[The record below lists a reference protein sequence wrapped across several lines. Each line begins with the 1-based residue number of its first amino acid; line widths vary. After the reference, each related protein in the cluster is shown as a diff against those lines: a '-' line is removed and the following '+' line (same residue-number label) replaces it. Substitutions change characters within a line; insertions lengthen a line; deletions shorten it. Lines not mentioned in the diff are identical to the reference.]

1 MKRMLI
7 CGDRF
12 WGRVEVLPKEMSGRY
27 TSNVACFEVMK
38 RYIEFARMVGFNSIV
53 EGEALGADSM
63 SGEIGTLMGF
73 EVIRELADWGKY
85 HKGAGLVRNSKMLTY
100 EPQLVIAFHGD
111 ISQSRGTLNMITQ
124 ARKAGV
130 PVILVDAEEA
140 VQVFLPTKATWM
152 IMESV
157 KGFLVTLVQDAMNA
171 REGEVPFTRDDAE
184 EFMKE
189 RGLDAVHK

>member
-1 MKRMLI
+1 MKRMI
-7 CGDRF
+7 VCGDRNWINF
-12 WGRVEVLPKEMSGRY
+12 DIIRS
-27 TSNVACFEVMK
+27 
-38 RYIEFARMVGFNSIV
+38 YIEMARMMGFDSIV
-53 EGEALGADSM
+53 EGEAEGADSM
-63 SGEIGTLMGF
+63 ARDIGKVLGF
-73 EVIRELADWGKY
+73 EVISEPADWDRY
-85 HKGAGLVRNSKMLTY
+85 HKAAGPIRNAKMLTHK
-100 EPQLVIAFHGD
+100 PILCLAFHKN
-111 ISQSRGTLNMITQ
+111 IQESRGTLNMITQ
-124 ARKAGV
+124 ARKVGV

>member
-1 MKRMLI
+1 MKRMI
-7 CGDRF
+7 VCGDRNWTDF
-12 WGRVEVLPKEMSGRY
+12 DIVRS
-27 TSNVACFEVMK
+27 
-38 RYIEFARMVGFNSIV
+38 YIEMARMMGFDSIV
-53 EGEALGADSM
+53 EGEAEGADSM
-63 SGEIGTLMGF
+63 ARDIGRVLGF
-73 EVIRELADWGKY
+73 EVISEFADWDAY
-85 HKGAGLVRNSKMLTY
+85 HKAAGPIRNAKMLTY
-100 EPQLVIAFHGD
+100 KPILCLAFHKN
-111 ISQSRGTLNMITQ
+111 IQESKGTLNMITQ

-157 KGFLVTLVQDAMNA
+157 KGFLITLVQDAMNA

>member
-1 MKRMLI
+1 MKRMI
-7 CGDRF
+7 VCGDRNWINF
-12 WGRVEVLPKEMSGRY
+12 DIIRS
-27 TSNVACFEVMK
+27 
-38 RYIEFARMVGFNSIV
+38 YIEMARMMGFDSIV
-53 EGEALGADSM
+53 EGEAEGADSM
-63 SGEIGTLMGF
+63 ARDIGKVLGF
-73 EVIRELADWGKY
+73 EVISEPADWDRY
-85 HKGAGLVRNSKMLTY
+85 HKAAGPIRNAKMLTHK
-100 EPQLVIAFHGD
+100 PILCLAFHKN
-111 ISQSRGTLNMITQ
+111 IQESKGTLNMITQ
-124 ARKAGV
+124 ARKVGV